1 MNPVFKLSPIAA
13 SIALV
18 CAAPMTLAADKQEDQ
33 KLKAMP
39 TIQIFA
45 TPELLET
52 TPGSGEVI
60 DRKKLDQ
67 LQPLSTQDALRKSPG
82 IHAIDTE
89 GYGFYP
95 RITIRGLGS
104 DMSKGVLLV
113 EDGSPIALGPY
124 TDPATYY
131 SPPIERMDSIEILK
145 GSGALRYGPSTIGG
159 AINYVT
165 RNPEGG
171 RVKATAG
178 NLGYNSLLAEY
189 GGSWDDKTASIS
201 ALRKEGDGWRDMPFE
216 VNDVVAKAGTALG
229 DNQFLGIKLTKY
241 KHVAQHTYLGLTQK
255 EYDENYEQNKA
266 QNDEMLVERTGVDL
280 NHELDLGD
288 GANIKTLVYWNNA
301 DRDWWR
307 EGHSQP
313 TTGANAG
320 YSVLSGQSDGR
331 LREFTVMGIDSRW
344 TQPHE
349 LFGLTNELELGVR
362 LHDEEMENQRVRGRK
377 GEPARHIID
386 TSINNAD
393 YKNGVREDDI
403 RSADAIAL
411 FAQNRFHLTD
421 SLTLTPG
428 VRVEKYDQKR
438 DIRVWGQLPPSVT
451 ETGNSEVVPGIG
463 ATWKLNRA
471 TTLFAGVHEGFAP
484 PRVADA
490 VSNEGEAVDL
500 DAERST
506 NFELGARGSWAQGR
520 YEVTFF
526 RLDFDNQLVQASQ
539 SGGAGTQ
546 LGNAGETLNQ
556 GIEMGGDWVIG
567 SGFSLAGNYTFL
579 EDAKL
584 TSTRI
589 ISGEDRN
596 GNRLT
601 YAPEHLFNLRLVYE
615 AEGWGGNLGTSY
627 VSEQYADLENTEAG
641 SANGRTGLLPSYNLW
656 DANVYIQPA
665 DTVTYTFAVRNLS
678 DEKYIASRAP
688 EGIFPGIGRTVE
700 VSMDIKF

>member
-1 MNPVFKLSPIAA
+1 MPRVFSLSPLAA

-18 CAAPMTLAADKQEDQ
+18 FAAPMTMAADTPNEP

-45 TPELLET
+45 APELLET
-52 TPGSGEVI
+52 TPGSAEVI

-82 IHAIDTE
+82 IHAVDTE

-131 SPPIERMDSIEILK
+131 SPPIERMDSIEVLK

-159 AINYVT
+159 AINYIT
-165 RNPEGG
+165 RNPEGF
-171 RVKATAG
+171 RVKATG
-178 NLGYNSLLAEY
+178 GSLGYNSLLAEY
-189 GGSWDDKTASIS
+189 GGNWDSTTASIS

-216 VNDVVAKAGTALG
+216 VNDIVAKAGTAIG
-229 DNQFLGIKLTKY
+229 ESQFIGIKLTQY

-255 EYDENYEQNKA
+255 EYEEDYKQNKA
-266 QNDEMLVERTGVDL
+266 KNDEMQVERTGVDL

-288 GANIKTLVYWNNA
+288 GASIKTLLYWNNA
-301 DRDWWR
+301 ERDWWR

-344 TQPHE
+344 SQPHQ
-349 LFGLTNELELGVR
+349 LFGLTNEFELGLR
-362 LHDEEMENQRVRGRK
+362 LHDEEMENQRVRGRA
-377 GEPARHIID
+377 GQPANHRVD
-386 TSINNAD
+386 VTINSAD
-393 YKNGVREDDI
+393 YKNGVREDDT
-403 RSADAIAL
+403 RTAQAIAL
-411 FAQNRFHLTD
+411 FAQNRFHLSD
-421 SLTLTPG
+421 SFTITPG
-428 VRVEKYDQKR
+428 VRVEKYEQKR
-438 DIRVWGQLPPSVT
+438 DIRVWQSLAPSVAEVDNT
-451 ETGNSEVVPGIG
+451 EVVPGIG
-463 ATWKLNRA
+463 ATWKLSDA
-471 TTLFAGVHEGFAP
+471 ATLFAGVHEGFAP

-490 VSNEGEAVDL
+490 VSNNGDAVDL

-556 GIEMGGDWVIG
+556 GIELGGDWIIG
-567 SGFSLAGNYTFL
+567 GGFSLAGNYTFL
-579 EDAKL
+579 DDAKL

-589 ISGEDRN
+589 IGGIDRN

-601 YAPEHLFNLRLVYE
+601 YAPEHLLNLRLVYE
-615 AEGWGGNLGTSY
+615 AANWGGNLGASY
-627 VSEQYADLENTEAG
+627 VSEQYADLENTQAG
-641 SANGRTGLLPSYNLW
+641 SANGRTGLLPSYTVW
-656 DANVYIQPA
+656 DANAYINA
-665 DTVTYTFAVRNLS
+665 DDTVKYTLAVRNLG

-688 EGIFPGIGRTVE
+688 EGIFPGIGRTLEIGV
-700 VSMDIKF
+700 DIKF